1 MSGGLVQNP
10 LMLANAPSPLAM
22 RAPNVGSRRM
32 LSRAPAGYSRS
43 LDRDSERFAVK
54 AAPKDGPLFMARL
67 RPSNTNQFGAV
78 GVTQVGE
85 IRSVRTDAGR
95 VFD

>member
-1 MSGGLVQNP
+1 VLRTLAADACYPAHPRAIQEASTEIRNGLRKGRP
-10 LMLANAPSPLAM
+10 EG
-22 RAPNVGSRRM
+22 R
-32 LSRAPAGYSRS
+32 
-43 LDRDSERFAVK
+43 
-54 AAPKDGPLFMARL
+54 PLFMGRL
-67 RPSNTNQFGAV
+67 RPSNTNQFGTV